1 MAVVCS
7 LGLYTGG
14 NHNRIRCDHMETPPA
29 QVILSSRRSNSFRTG
44 KFLLITRSIRPQPPA
59 ARADSQSKP
68 PAARPLPNSAM
79 TRSLGPTSAAAMRIR
94 SDRAK

>member
-29 QVILSSRRSNSFRTG
+29 QVILSSRRSKSFRRG
-44 KFLLITRSIRPQPPA
+44 KFLLTTPIYTP
-59 ARADSQSKP
+59 
-68 PAARPLPNSAM
+68 
-79 TRSLGPTSAAAMRIR
+79 SAASSAAPIR
-94 SDRAK
+94 SPNRRRQGRCRESEDQAAYFSRSW